1 MTTTS
6 QASGVKSG
14 SSGATNGQHFHHP
27 DTAIFAQVSARNLDF
42 SDLRMGPLSE
52 SEMRLY
58 FEVLGLASE
67 PPSVP
72 DLATLN
78 TIIAAHVE
86 KIPFQGIDPFV
97 GDIPDL
103 SDDYVFFKL
112 IQQRRGGYCVELNNL
127 FGRLLRTLGYRFHI
141 RAARIRWGRPLD
153 TPLTPLGH
161 TLFCVDLGSEGQFF
175 ADVGFGGPNPFQAL
189 PVEGDAD
196 PYRVRKLDDAGNI
209 EVAIKTTGR
218 SGASPS
224 WRPMYH
230 VFPPPQ
236 KWIDFVPQF
245 WYGSTHPR
253 SLFRHI
259 LMAGRFADG
268 AWLTLVDGR
277 FCRRSKS
284 GQVEQRTLTDV
295 DEVLRILKKE
305 FVVEINPDIDPQLLR
320 ERIQSVL

>member
-1 MTTTS
+1 MTGENTL
-6 QASGVKSG
+6 AR
-14 SSGATNGQHFHHP
+14 NGQYFEHP
-27 DTAIFAQVSARNLDF
+27 DPEIYAEAAKRKLDF
-42 SDLRMGPLSE
+42 SELRMGPLSDR
-52 SEMRLY
+52 EMRLY
-58 FEVLGLASE
+58 MEVLGLASA

-112 IQQRRGGYCVELNNL
+112 IEQRRGGYCVELNNL

-161 TLFCVDLGSEGQFF
+161 TLFCVDLGSEGEFF
-175 ADVGFGGPNPFQAL
+175 ADVGFGGPNPFRAL
-189 PVEGDAD
+189 PVQGEAD
-196 PYRVRKLDDAGNI
+196 PYRTRRLDDAGNI
-209 EVAIKTTGR
+209 EVAIKTTR
-218 SGASPS
+218 SGGASAS

-230 VFPPPQ
+230 VFPPQ
-236 KWIDFVPQF
+236 MKWIDFVAQF

-277 FCRRSKS
+277 FCRRFKS
-284 GQVEQRTLTDV
+284 GEVEQRTLTDV
-295 DEVLRILKKE
+295 DEVLRILEEE
-305 FVVEINPDIDPQLLR
+305 FAVKINPDIDTQLLR